1 MSETTRPRQ
10 RKITIGRIVAGLIA
24 LFVLVEL
31 VMLPF
36 PWTVARLR
44 TQNPGQTSLMKER
57 IREAVAKK
65 QRLTI
70 RVSYVP
76 LSRVPA
82 SFVHA
87 VIVGEDGTFYE
98 NDGIDWYEV
107 KESFRTD
114 FDAMKIIRGSSTITM
129 QLAKN
134 LWFSTSRDPLT
145 KLNEMISAY
154 LLNHYL
160 SKNRIM
166 ELYVNYIEFG
176 RGIFGVDA
184 ASRIYYGEPASAM
197 TRDQAARLAAIIPS
211 PLKHSP
217 NSSSRFVSFRTDI
230 ILERMQARGW

>member
-31 VMLPF
+31 LMLPF

-57 IREAVAKK
+57 IREAGAKK